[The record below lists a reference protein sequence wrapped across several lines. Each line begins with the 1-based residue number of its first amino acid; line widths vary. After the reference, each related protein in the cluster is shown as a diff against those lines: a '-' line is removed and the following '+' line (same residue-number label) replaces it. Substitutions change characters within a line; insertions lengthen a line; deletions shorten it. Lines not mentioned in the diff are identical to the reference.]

1 MVFNRKTEGGV
12 PKKVRGSSLTPRI
25 KGLIKKGGRD
35 PIAHIDTQWFK
46 EIINDRFGDPK
57 RSSPIGG
64 NHCAA
69 AMGITGPQL
78 SRRVTGDDE
87 WSAELVARFAFVC
100 QVDPGEVLHHCTEIG
115 AQYLGLKDKR
125 DMRPYSRETMSQDE
139 RDALIQLIRVK

>member
-1 MVFNRKTEGGV
+1 MVFKRKRYDG
-12 PKKVRGSSLTPRI
+12 PPRKVRGSSLTPRI
-25 KGLIKKGGRD
+25 KGLVKNGGRD
-35 PIAHIDTQWFK
+35 PIVHIDTQWFK
-46 EIINDRFGDPK
+46 ELIDDRFGDPTKK
-57 RSSPIGG
+57 RLTGQ
-64 NHCAA
+64 NHCAE

-100 QVDPGEVLHHCTEIG
+100 QIDPGEVLHHCTEIG

-125 DMRPYSRETMSQDE
+125 DTRPYSRENMSQDE